1 MDKKNNRK
9 KVYDKFNSKCAYC
22 GCDITL
28 EKMQIDHLIPLYR
41 NDSDE
46 QLNKWGKIRGTDD
59 ISNLMPSCQSCNHY
73 KSTFSLE
80 EYREQLMLLRERL
93 NKQHKIY
100 STSKRYRLI
109 EEKPNKIVFFF
120 EKPKLTCNLG
130 EDITH

>member
-1 MDKKNNRK
+1 
-9 KVYDKFNSKCAYC
+9 
-22 GCDITL
+22 
-28 EKMQIDHLIPLYR
+28 MQIDHLVPLYR

-46 QLNKWGKIRGTDD
+46 QLKKWGKVRGTND

>member
-1 MDKKNNRK
+1 MINRK
-9 KVYDKFNSKCAYC
+9 EVYDKYNGKCAYC

-28 EKMQIDHLIPLYR
+28 EQMQIDHLVPLYR
-41 NDSDE
+41 NNSDK
-46 QLNKWGKIRGTDD
+46 QLNEWGKIRGTDE
-59 ISNLMPSCQSCNHY
+59 IENLMPSCRSCNHY

-120 EKPKLTCNLG
+120 EKPKLTCSLG
-130 EDITH
+130 EDITR

>member
-9 KVYDKFNSKCAYC
+9 KVYDKFNGKCAYC

-28 EKMQIDHLIPLYR
+28 EKMQIDHLVPLYR

-46 QLNKWGKIRGTDD
+46 QLNKWGKIRGTDE
-59 ISNLMPSCQSCNHY
+59 IENLMPSCQSCNHY

-80 EYREQLMLLRERL
+80 EFREQLMLLRERL

-100 STSKRYRLI
+100 SISKRYRLNRR
-109 EEKPNKIVFFF
+109 KTK
-120 EKPKLTCNLG
+120 
-130 EDITH
+130 